1 MVLALT
7 PLFLDARF
15 REQVT
20 PPVLDLVTE
29 LTRRAV
35 AVAGTPDAGIWE
47 LRTEWR
53 PQTFSSLMC
62 WAAADRMTRIAQ
74 IHVPVLVPEFAAAAQ
89 KIRREIL
96 TQAVDPER
104 GCLVADYGGREVDA
118 ALLQAV
124 PLRLLPPNEPHAM
137 ATVQAI
143 LHDLDDGGWLKRY
156 RTDDGFGTPD
166 VAFSLCT
173 FWLVEALARLG
184 LDGPAREALD
194 RVRNIRSPL
203 GLLSEDVQ
211 SSTGEMW
218 GNFPQAY
225 SHVGLIHAA
234 FAAAPRWGEYGS

>member
-74 IHVPVLVPEFAAAAQ
+74 KHVPVLAAEFAAAAT
-89 KIRREIL
+89 ES
-96 TQAVDPER
+96 
-104 GCLVADYGGREVDA
+104 G
-118 ALLQAV
+118 
-124 PLRLLPPNEPHAM
+124 
-137 ATVQAI
+137 
-143 LHDLDDGGWLKRY
+143 
-156 RTDDGFGTPD
+156 
-166 VAFSLCT
+166 
-173 FWLVEALARLG
+173 ARSWST
-184 LDGPAREALD
+184 AST
-194 RVRNIRSPL
+194 RS
-203 GLLSEDVQ
+203 
-211 SSTGEMW
+211 
-218 GNFPQAY
+218 
-225 SHVGLIHAA
+225 
-234 FAAAPRWGEYGS
+234 AAAWSPNMAAAKSTRPCCRR

>member
-1 MVLALT
+1 
-7 PLFLDARF
+7 
-15 REQVT
+15 
-20 PPVLDLVTE
+20 VLDLVTE

-74 IHVPVLVPEFAAAAQ
+74 KHVPVLVSEFGEAAA

-96 TQAVDPER
+96 TQAVDPDR
-104 GCLVADYGGREVDA
+104 GSLVADYGGREVDA

-124 PLRLLPPNEPHAM
+124 TLRLLPVDEPHAM
-137 ATVQAI
+137 RTVQAI
-143 LHDLDDGGWLKRY
+143 LADLDDGGWLKRY
-156 RTDDGFGTPD
+156 RVDDGFGTPD

-173 FWLVEALARLG
+173 FWLVEALASLG
-184 LDGPAREALD
+184 LHAEARAALD
-194 RVRNIRSPL
+194 RVRTIKSPL
-203 GLLSEDVQ
+203 GLLSEDVKA
-211 SSTGEMW
+211 STGEMW

-234 FAAAPRWGEYGS
+234 FAAAPRWSEYGS